1 MKFPPFFPNSR
12 NARGLPGL
20 RHDDAHLPVDLSEA
34 DAAHEGA
41 VRGEV
46 VHHVRHVVVGGVSVL
61 SPLLV
66 MVGWDSSFSQEV
78 CNVHIPSSAG
88 EFPTGNR
95 KEGSTGQ
102 Y

>member
-1 MKFPPFFPNSR
+1 MEEFEIPAIFSNSR

-46 VHHVRHVVVGGVSVL
+46 VHHVRHVVVSGVSVL
-61 SPLLV
+61 SPLFV
-66 MVGWDSSFSQEV
+66 MVGWDSSSSQ
-78 CNVHIPSSAG
+78 
-88 EFPTGNR
+88 
-95 KEGSTGQ
+95 
-102 Y
+102 